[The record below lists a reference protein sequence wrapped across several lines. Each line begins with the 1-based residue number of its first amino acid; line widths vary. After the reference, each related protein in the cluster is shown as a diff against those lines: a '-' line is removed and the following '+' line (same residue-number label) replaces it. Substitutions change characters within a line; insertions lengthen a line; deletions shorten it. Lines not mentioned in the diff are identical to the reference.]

1 MAREAPIAQGEPGRQ
16 LLKVAVG
23 RRELAVAVMAVPC
36 LPVGERVQLL
46 ADYGERDVVEE
57 KPRGVAR
64 SAAAPGTA
72 GRTGR
77 DRGQAEGAARRFTH
91 MPK

>member
-1 MAREAPIAQGEPGRQ
+1 MAREAPIAQREPGRQ

-23 RRELAVAVMAVPC
+23 RRDLAVAVMAVTC
-36 LPVGERVQLL
+36 LP
-46 ADYGERDVVEE
+46 AGERDVVEE

-77 DRGQAEGAARRFTH
+77 DRGQAEGAARRLTH
-91 MPK
+91 MPN